1 MNELDQESPTPA
13 TQLPH
18 LRIHLLGPM
27 QIEREGEPIHLPR
40 RKVESLLAY
49 LLLYPERHGRD
60 QLATLFWGDSSDA
73 QARHSLR
80 TALATVRQQVSADLL
95 LTDRDHVQLND
106 AYPLWTDLHQ
116 LLALEKHFEQAN
128 PDMLQA
134 HLALWQGEL
143 LDGFYDEWIAN
154 AREHYQARLIKLF
167 LSVVHSLRAR
177 SEYAQAIA
185 IAQGVLAHEPANEHA
200 HQHLMFCYV
209 ASGNRPAALRQY
221 EQCERAL
228 LEDVDAPPSPET
240 VALYQWIKQY
250 RGEETSTAAKI
261 TNLPLPLS
269 SFIGRTRET
278 AEIKRLLTGSRNA
291 QGVRLLTLIGAG
303 GSGKTRL
310 SIQVATDL
318 IDSYDYGVWW
328 VELAALIDGAL
339 VGRAVAKT
347 LGVREVADKPLAQS
361 LVEFIGD
368 KSLLLVFDNCEHLIE
383 SCTQLAAELLAHCPN
398 LQILATSREPLNI
411 TGEILWQVPTFAV
424 PDPNK
429 LGLLDLLMQFD
440 SLRLFVERA
449 TTVQPSFALTLE
461 NAQAVAEICR
471 RLDGIPLAIELA
483 AARVKV
489 LTVEQIAEY
498 LTSVL
503 GARFALLTQGS
514 RAAMPRHQTLRAT
527 IDWSY
532 NLLDEA
538 ERLLFRQI
546 AVFRGGFT
554 LELLD
559 QVVASAARGTQP
571 TLHFTLD
578 RLTQLVDKS
587 LVIVEPSGGQNR
599 YRVLET
605 LREYALEQF
614 PNEGELRALQARH
627 AEVFLALA
635 VQAEPELT
643 GARQQFWLDRL
654 EIEHGNLRAAL
665 EYLIHEDHGDRG
677 AGTWAEKS
685 LWLATVLHRFWEV
698 RGYVSEGRSW
708 LKAALAQGGT
718 VDHETRAKAL
728 NAAGRLA
735 FRQGDFAHARQC
747 HEEARLLFEQ
757 AEEEVGIVDTMNYLA
772 TIDISQGDYT
782 HVQRNLEQALELA
795 RSMNYEVGV
804 ANTFSRLGTLAWDQ
818 DRFADSAKYHGESRQ
833 MYQRLDMPLSI
844 AFETLG
850 VGDSERMLNN
860 FDSARTHYEECLQI
874 ARQLGHRG
882 LIAASQKSLGL
893 LAFRQQDYEQARL
906 YSEEA
911 LQSFRELGDKVH
923 AAFALS
929 QLGDVALKAGE
940 NSRALAYF
948 GEYLKIM
955 FEVGYKWPTFY
966 ALEDIAE
973 LLTEVE
979 QHTEAAVRLLGAA
992 DVLRHETGLA
1002 VSPQFQ
1008 EKYDRMLATLC
1019 EKTGDVR
1026 FAALWQEGEK
1036 TPLAQIVD
1044 EATNLSLE
1052 KHPA

>member
-1 MNELDQESPTPA
+1 M
-13 TQLPH
+13 
-18 LRIHLLGPM
+18 
-27 QIEREGEPIHLPR
+27 
-40 RKVESLLAY
+40 
-49 LLLYPERHGRD
+49 
-60 QLATLFWGDSSDA
+60 
-73 QARHSLR
+73 
-80 TALATVRQQVSADLL
+80 
-95 LTDRDHVQLND
+95 
-106 AYPLWTDLHQ
+106 
-116 LLALEKHFEQAN
+116 
-128 PDMLQA
+128 
-134 HLALWQGEL
+134 
-143 LDGFYDEWIAN
+143 
-154 AREHYQARLIKLF
+154 
-167 LSVVHSLRAR
+167 
-177 SEYAQAIA
+177 
-185 IAQGVLAHEPANEHA
+185 
-200 HQHLMFCYV
+200 
-209 ASGNRPAALRQY
+209 
-221 EQCERAL
+221 
-228 LEDVDAPPSPET
+228 
-240 VALYQWIKQY
+240 
-250 RGEETSTAAKI
+250 
-261 TNLPLPLS
+261 
-269 SFIGRTRET
+269 
-278 AEIKRLLTGSRNA
+278 
-291 QGVRLLTLIGAG
+291 
-303 GSGKTRL
+303 
-310 SIQVATDL
+310 
-318 IDSYDYGVWW
+318 
-328 VELAALIDGAL
+328 
-339 VGRAVAKT
+339 
-347 LGVREVADKPLAQS
+347 
-361 LVEFIGD
+361 
-368 KSLLLVFDNCEHLIE
+368 
-383 SCTQLAAELLAHCPN
+383 LAHCPN

-411 TGEILWQVPTFAV
+411 TGEMLWQVPTFAV

-429 LGLLDLLMQFD
+429 LGLLDLLQQFD

-449 TTVQPSFALTLE
+449 ATVQPGFALTHD
-461 NAQAVAEICR
+461 NAQAVAEICQ

-489 LTVEQIAEY
+489 LTVEQIADY
-498 LTSVL
+498 LRSVL

-532 NLLDEA
+532 DLLDEA
-538 ERLLFRQI
+538 ERLLFRQV

-559 QVVASAARGTQP
+559 QVVASGAGGTRP
-571 TLHFTLD
+571 MLHNTLD

-614 PNEGELRALQARH
+614 PDEEELRALQARH
-627 AEVFLALA
+627 AEVFLSLA

-643 GARQQFWLDRL
+643 GARQQFWLDQL
-654 EIEHGNLRAAL
+654 EIEHGNLRAVL
-665 EYLIHEDHGDRG
+665 EYLVNEEHEERG
-677 AGTWAEKS
+677 AGPRAGKS
-685 LWLATVLHRFWEV
+685 LRLATTLHRFWEV

-708 LKAALAQGGT
+708 LKAALAQRGP
-718 VDHETRAKAL
+718 VEHETRAQAL

-735 FRQGDFAHARQC
+735 FRQGDFVQARQC

-757 AEEEVGIVDTMNYLA
+757 AEEEIGIVDTMNYLA

-782 HVQRNLEQALELA
+782 HVQQHLEQALELA
-795 RSMNYEVGV
+795 RSMDYEMGI
-804 ANTFSRLGTLAWDQ
+804 ANTYSRLAALAWDQ
-818 DRFADSAKYHGESRQ
+818 DRFTDSVKYHGESRQ
-833 MYQRLDMPLSI
+833 IYQRLNMPLSI

-860 FDSARTHYEECLQI
+860 YDSARTHYEECLQI

-893 LAFRQQDYEQARL
+893 LAFRQQDYEQARI
-906 YSEEA
+906 YGEEA
-911 LQSFRELGDKVH
+911 LLSFRELGDKVH

-973 LLTEVE
+973 LLTGVDQHLEV
-979 QHTEAAVRLLGAA
+979 AVRLLGAA

-1008 EKYDRMLATLC
+1008 TKYYRMLVTLR
-1019 EKTGDVR
+1019 EKIGDER
-1026 FAALWQEGEK
+1026 FAALWQEGEE
-1036 TPLAQIVD
+1036 TPVAHIVD